1 MPRGRRR
8 RRWWFRVMR
17 LAHALDRPQVYS
29 DCLWP
34 LAPNA
39 KTHQSGLAIIPTYA
53 KLCTHIIKFKTTK
66 LDAKGLSTT
75 HTVSAKCE
83 TIGSQPEPCV
93 FPFKY
98 GGQTFN
104 RCTSTDA
111 ETGSVWCAT
120 KVDDKG
126 VVVEGRWGDCSEGCP
141 GAREFQFQNGS
152 FSFSKMHN

>member
-1 MPRGRRR
+1 M
-8 RRWWFRVMR
+8 
-17 LAHALDRPQVYS
+17 
-29 DCLWP
+29 
-34 LAPNA
+34 
-39 KTHQSGLAIIPTYA
+39 
-53 KLCTHIIKFKTTK
+53 TK
-66 LDAKGLSTT
+66 LDAKKGWSTT
-75 HTVSAKCE
+75 YTVSAKCE

-141 GAREFQFQNGS
+141 GAREFQRHMGPLSCLEMQIGAKS
-152 FSFSKMHN
+152 PPPPL